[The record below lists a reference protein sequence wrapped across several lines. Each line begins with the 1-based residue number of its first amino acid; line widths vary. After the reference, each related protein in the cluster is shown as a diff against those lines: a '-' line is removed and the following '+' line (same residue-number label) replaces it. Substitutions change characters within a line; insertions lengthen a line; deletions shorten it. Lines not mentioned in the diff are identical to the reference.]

1 MTNKDANK
9 IIQGLTEE
17 DFKKFNQEF
26 YNIREEDRNNMLN
39 TFGAFLMAIHESK
52 NIEDFGEDAMI
63 LLFILEKINIIKI
76 NDNIFIK

>member
-26 YNIREEDRNNMLN
+26 YNIKEEDRNNMLN
-39 TFGAFLMAIHESK
+39 TFGAFLMAIYENK
-52 NIEDFGEDAMI
+52 NIENFGEDAMI

-76 NDNIFIK
+76 NDDIFIK

>member
-17 DFKKFNQEF
+17 DFKKFSQEF
-26 YNIREEDRNNMLN
+26 YNIKEEDRNNMLK
-39 TFGAFLMAIHESK
+39 TFGAFLMTIQESK
-52 NIEDFGEDAMI
+52 NIENFGENAMI